1 MEPTEITFIQEY
13 WQQVMGLLALVV
25 IAVKLS
31 SSVKELRKDVD
42 DIMARNTFVET
53 TRLKAQ
59 VDMHEKQISAL
70 WMFTNKIRDM
80 FNGNSK

>member
-1 MEPTEITFIQEY
+1 MPSEVAFVTQY

-25 IAVKLS
+25 VAVKLS

-42 DIMARNTFVET
+42 DIMSRNTFVET

-59 VDMHEKQISAL
+59 VEMHEKQVSAL
-70 WMFTNKIRDM
+70 WQYTNKLRDM
-80 FNGNSK
+80 INGRSK

>member
-1 MEPTEITFIQEY
+1 MPNEMSFLTEY

-42 DIMARNTFVET
+42 DIVSRNTFVET
-53 TRLKAQ
+53 TKLRAQ
-59 VDMHEKQISAL
+59 IDMHAKQISAIWQYL
-70 WMFTNKIRDM
+70 NKLRDM
-80 FNGNSK
+80 INGRTK

>member
-1 MEPTEITFIQEY
+1 MPNEISFITEY

-42 DIMARNTFVET
+42 DIVSRNTFVET
-53 TRLKAQ
+53 TKLRAQ
-59 VDMHEKQISAL
+59 VDIQEKNISAL
-70 WMFTNKIRDM
+70 WSYTNKLRDM
-80 FNGNSK
+80 INGRAK

>member
-1 MEPTEITFIQEY
+1 MPDEVSFITEY

-42 DIMARNTFVET
+42 DIVSRNTFVET
-53 TRLKAQ
+53 TKLRAQ
-59 VDMHEKQISAL
+59 VDMHEKQISAI
-70 WMFTNKIRDM
+70 WQYTNKLRDM
-80 FNGNSK
+80 INGRGK

>member
-1 MEPTEITFIQEY
+1 MPNEISFLTEY

-42 DIMARNTFVET
+42 DIVSRNTFVET
-53 TRLKAQ
+53 TKLRAQ
-59 VDMHEKQISAL
+59 VDMHEKQISAI
-70 WMFTNKIRDM
+70 WQYTNKLRDM
-80 FNGNSK
+80 INGRGK

>member
-1 MEPTEITFIQEY
+1 MDAEVSLIRDY

-42 DIMARNTFVET
+42 DITSRNTFVET
-53 TRLKAQ
+53 TKLRAQ
-59 VDMHEKQISAL
+59 VDMHEKQISAI
-70 WMFTNKIRDM
+70 WQYTNKLRDM
-80 FNGNSK
+80 FNGGSK